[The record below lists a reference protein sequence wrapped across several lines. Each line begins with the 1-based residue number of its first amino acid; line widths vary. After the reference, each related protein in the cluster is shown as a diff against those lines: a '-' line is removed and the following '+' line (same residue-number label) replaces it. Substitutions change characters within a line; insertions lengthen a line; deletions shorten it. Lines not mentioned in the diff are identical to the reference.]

1 MDVVIVVGLLAF
13 FLVLWLGAIAA
24 VVSAARTEHVRWR
37 RVQRGKGVTIVLIIL
52 TGGFGGVYYWWRIR
66 PELRRANSANSAITA
81 NSAMSPTAAV
91 APTKAQRRAI
101 EAQRYLGR

>member
-1 MDVVIVVGLLAF
+1 MDVVIVVGLLAVF
-13 FLVLWLGAIAA
+13 FVLWLGAIAA
-24 VVSAARTEHVRWR
+24 VVSAVRVDHVRWQ

-52 TGGFGGVYYWWRIR
+52 TGGFGGLYYWWRIR
-66 PELRRANSANSAITA
+66 PELRTASSATSPSAA
-81 NSAMSPTAAV
+81 L